1 VAGKAPGA
9 DADVKK
15 ILKAM
20 ASDSGPWANKQV
32 AEKAGLDAKVVS
44 GLMGKLK
51 KQGLVDS
58 PVRCK
63 YAITDAGKAELKK

>member
-1 VAGKAPGA
+1 MAGKAAGA
-9 DADVKK
+9 EADIKK
-15 ILKAM
+15 ILKTM
-20 ASDSGPWANKQV
+20 AAESGPWANKQV
-32 AEKAGLDAKVVS
+32 AEKAGLESKVVS
-44 GLMGKLK
+44 NLMGKLK

>member
-1 VAGKAPGA
+1 VAGKATNA

-15 ILKAM
+15 ILKTM

-32 AEKAGLDAKVVS
+32 AEKAGLDAKAVS

>member
-1 VAGKAPGA
+1 MAGKAASA
-9 DADVKK
+9 DADVKT
-15 ILKAM
+15 ILKTM
-20 ASDSGPWANKQV
+20 ASDPGPWANKQV
-32 AEKAGLDAKVVS
+32 AEKAGLEAKAVS

>member
-1 VAGKAPGA
+1 MAGNATGA
-9 DADVKK
+9 DVDVKK
-15 ILKAM
+15 ILNTM
-20 ASDSGPWANKQV
+20 AAENGPWANKQV
-32 AEKAGLDAKVVS
+32 AEKAGLDAKIVS

>member
-1 VAGKAPGA
+1 MAGKAASA

-15 ILKAM
+15 ILKTM
-20 ASDSGPWANKQV
+20 AADPGPWANKQV
-32 AEKAGLDAKVVS
+32 AEKAGLEAKAVS

>member
-1 VAGKAPGA
+1 VAGKATST

-15 ILKAM
+15 ILKTM
-20 ASDSGPWANKQV
+20 AADSGPWANKQV